1 MNKTVT
7 DITPNLQKDLRKLRV
22 AAYARVSCDKDV
34 MLHSLDAQVHYYR
47 NLICGNPGWEFAGIY
62 ADEAKTGT
70 KESREQFQQLLADCR
85 AGNIDMVIT
94 KSVSRFARNTVTLL
108 RTVRELKE
116 LGINVFFEEQN
127 IKTLDADGEVML
139 TLLASFAQAESLSV
153 SDNCKWRIRKGFE
166 EGRASTCTMLGYRLV
181 NGEITMVPD
190 EAVIVKKIFD
200 LYSDGCGQQKIC
212 NILNE
217 EGIRTR
223 RGYTWHPSAIH
234 LILENEKYAGDLKL
248 QKVFVVDHLTKEKV
262 VNCGEIPQFLVEDCV
277 PAIIGKKQ
285 WLATQGMRKRHQGV
299 SKPPVK
305 ALPFRSLVFCGTC
318 GKPCPQYSSHS
329 EGRRLTAYHRC
340 ISWRDH
346 TAAEV
351 SGMTYVPPHKAG
363 YNYNPT
369 PELAAYRE
377 TYKKP
382 KSRPFLCTDVK
393 IRTERFPKAFMQ
405 AWNLIVSKKQ
415 RYLPSLQNT
424 AATSDNPLTAYR
436 AEEMIGL
443 LETTGRLE
451 EFDFSLMIRTLDRV
465 DIMPTEKLSFIF
477 QSGIRITV

>member
-7 DITPNLQKDLRKLRV
+7 DITPKLQKDLRKLRV
-22 AAYARVSCDKDV
+22 AAYARVSCDKDA
-34 MLHSLDAQVHYYR
+34 MLHSLDAQIHYYR
-47 NLICGNPGWEFAGIY
+47 NLICGNPDWEFAGIY

-70 KESREQFQQLLADCR
+70 KESREQFQQLLSDCR

-127 IKTLDADGEVML
+127 LKTLDADGEVML

-223 RGYTWHPSAIH
+223 RGYTWHPSAIR

-248 QKVFVVDHLTKEKV
+248 QKVFVRDHLTKEKV
-262 VNCGEIPQFLVEDCV
+262 VNHGELPIYWVENDHEPIISREQFQAVQLRLKKQSEGCNAIKGTESVFTGKIRCAGCGKNFRRKTTPYRVVWCCATFNSR
-277 PAIIGKKQ
+277 GKKYCPTSKMIPEET
-285 WLATQGMRKRHQGV
+285 LKTVSATVLGLPEFDAEIFEKRVIYIDACPGNLLRFHFCDGSEKELIWKDRSRRESWTQEMREAARQ
-299 SKPPVK
+299 K
-305 ALPFRSLVFCGTC
+305 AL
-318 GKPCPQYSSHS
+318 
-329 EGRRLTAYHRC
+329 
-340 ISWRDH
+340 
-346 TAAEV
+346 
-351 SGMTYVPPHKAG
+351 
-363 YNYNPT
+363 
-369 PELAAYRE
+369 
-377 TYKKP
+377 
-382 KSRPFLCTDVK
+382 SR
-393 IRTERFPKAFMQ
+393 
-405 AWNLIVSKKQ
+405 
-415 RYLPSLQNT
+415 
-424 AATSDNPLTAYR
+424 
-436 AEEMIGL
+436 
-443 LETTGRLE
+443 
-451 EFDFSLMIRTLDRV
+451 
-465 DIMPTEKLSFIF
+465 
-477 QSGIRITV
+477 

>member
-1 MNKTVT
+1 MNRTVT
-7 DITPNLQKDLRKLRV
+7 DITPKLQKNLRKLRV
-22 AAYARVSCDKDV
+22 AAYARVSCDKDA
-34 MLHSLDAQVHYYR
+34 MLHSLDAQIHYYR
-47 NLICGNPGWEFAGIY
+47 NLIYGNPDWEFAGIY

-181 NGEITMVPD
+181 NGEITIVPD

-223 RGYTWHPSAIH
+223 RGYTWHPSAIR

-248 QKVFVVDHLTKEKV
+248 QKVFVRDHLTKEKV
-262 VNCGEIPQFLVEDCV
+262 VNRGELPIYWVENDHEPIISKEQFQAIQLRLKKQSEGCTAVKGAESVFTGRIRCAGCGKNYRRKTTPYRVVWCCATFNSR
-277 PAIIGKKQ
+277 GKKYCQ
-285 WLATQGMRKRHQGV
+285 TSKMIPEETLKAVCTTALGLPEFDAKIFEKQVISIDACPGNLLRFHFYDSSEKELTWKDRSRRESWTPEMRETARQ
-299 SKPPVK
+299 K
-305 ALPFRSLVFCGTC
+305 AL
-318 GKPCPQYSSHS
+318 
-329 EGRRLTAYHRC
+329 
-340 ISWRDH
+340 
-346 TAAEV
+346 
-351 SGMTYVPPHKAG
+351 
-363 YNYNPT
+363 
-369 PELAAYRE
+369 
-377 TYKKP
+377 
-382 KSRPFLCTDVK
+382 SR
-393 IRTERFPKAFMQ
+393 
-405 AWNLIVSKKQ
+405 
-415 RYLPSLQNT
+415 
-424 AATSDNPLTAYR
+424 
-436 AEEMIGL
+436 
-443 LETTGRLE
+443 
-451 EFDFSLMIRTLDRV
+451 
-465 DIMPTEKLSFIF
+465 
-477 QSGIRITV
+477 

>member
-7 DITPNLQKDLRKLRV
+7 DITPKLQKDLRKLRV
-22 AAYARVSCDKDV
+22 AVYARVSCDKDA
-34 MLHSLDAQVHYYR
+34 MLHSLDAQIHYYR
-47 NLICGNPGWEFAGIY
+47 NLICGNPDWEFAGIY

-70 KESREQFQQLLADCR
+70 KESREQFQQLLSDCR

-127 IKTLDADGEVML
+127 LKTLDADGEVML

-200 LYSDGCGQQKIC
+200 LYSDGRGQQKIC

-223 RGYTWHPSAIH
+223 RGYTWHPSAIR

-248 QKVFVVDHLTKEKV
+248 QKVFVRDHLTKEKV
-262 VNCGEIPQFLVEDCV
+262 VNHGELPIYWVENDHEPIISREQFQAVQLRLKKQSEGCNAIKGAESVFTGRIRCAGCGKNYRRKTTPYRVVWCCATFNSR
-277 PAIIGKKQ
+277 GKKYCPTSKMIPEET
-285 WLATQGMRKRHQGV
+285 LKTVCATALGLPEFDAEIFEKRVVYIDACPGNLLRFHFCDG
-299 SKPPVK
+299 SEKGLIWK
-305 ALPFRSLVFCGTC
+305 DRS
-318 GKPCPQYSSHS
+318 
-329 EGRRLTAYHRC
+329 RRE
-340 ISWRDH
+340 SW
-346 TAAEV
+346 
-351 SGMTYVPPHKAG
+351 
-363 YNYNPT
+363 T
-369 PELAAYRE
+369 PEMREAARQ
-377 TYKKP
+377 KVL
-382 KSRPFLCTDVK
+382 SR
-393 IRTERFPKAFMQ
+393 
-405 AWNLIVSKKQ
+405 
-415 RYLPSLQNT
+415 
-424 AATSDNPLTAYR
+424 
-436 AEEMIGL
+436 
-443 LETTGRLE
+443 
-451 EFDFSLMIRTLDRV
+451 
-465 DIMPTEKLSFIF
+465 
-477 QSGIRITV
+477 

>member
-7 DITPNLQKDLRKLRV
+7 DITPKLQKDLRKLRV
-22 AAYARVSCDKDV
+22 AAYARVSCDKDA
-34 MLHSLDAQVHYYR
+34 MLHSLDAQIHYYR
-47 NLICGNPGWEFAGIY
+47 NLICGNPDWEFAGIY

-70 KESREQFQQLLADCR
+70 KESREQFQQLLSDCR

-181 NGEITMVPD
+181 NGEITIVPD

-217 EGIRTR
+217 EGICTR
-223 RGYTWHPSAIH
+223 RGYAWHPSAVR

-248 QKVFVVDHLTKEKV
+248 QKVFVRDHLTKEKV
-262 VNCGEIPQFLVEDCV
+262 INHGELPIYWVENDHEPIISRDQFQAVQLRLKKQSEGCTASKGAGSVFTGKIRCADCGKNYRRKTTPYRVVWCCATFNSR
-277 PAIIGKKQ
+277 GKKYCPTSKMIPEET
-285 WLATQGMRKRHQGV
+285 LKTACAT
-299 SKPPVK
+299 
-305 ALPFRSLVFCGTC
+305 ALG
-318 GKPCPQYSSHS
+318 
-329 EGRRLTAYHRC
+329 
-340 ISWRDH
+340 
-346 TAAEV
+346 
-351 SGMTYVPPHKAG
+351 
-363 YNYNPT
+363 
-369 PELAAYRE
+369 
-377 TYKKP
+377 
-382 KSRPFLCTDVK
+382 
-393 IRTERFPKAFMQ
+393 
-405 AWNLIVSKKQ
+405 
-415 RYLPSLQNT
+415 LP
-424 AATSDNPLTAYR
+424 
-436 AEEMIGL
+436 
-443 LETTGRLE
+443 
-451 EFDFSLMIRTLDRV
+451 EFDEEIFDEQVLYIDACPGNLLRFHFHDGS
-465 DIMPTEKLSFIF
+465 EKE
-477 QSGIRITV
+477 

>member
-7 DITPNLQKDLRKLRV
+7 DITPKLQKDLRKLRV
-22 AAYARVSCDKDV
+22 AAYARVSCDKDA
-34 MLHSLDAQVHYYR
+34 MLHSLDAQIHYYR
-47 NLICGNPGWEFAGIY
+47 NLICGNPDWEFAGIY

-70 KESREQFQQLLADCR
+70 KESREQFQQLLLDCR

-181 NGEITMVPD
+181 NGEITIVPD

-217 EGIRTR
+217 EGICTR
-223 RGYTWHPSAIH
+223 RGYAWHPSAVR

-248 QKVFVVDHLTKEKV
+248 QKVFVRDHLTKEKV
-262 VNCGEIPQFLVEDCV
+262 INHGELPIYWVENDHEPIISRDQFQAVQLRLKKQSEGCTASKGAESVFTGKIRCADCGKNYRRKTTPYRVVWCCATFNSR
-277 PAIIGKKQ
+277 GKKYCPTSKMIPEET
-285 WLATQGMRKRHQGV
+285 LKTACATALGLPEFDEEIFDEQVLYIDACPGNLLRFHFHYGSEKELTWRDRSRRESWTQEMREAARQ
-299 SKPPVK
+299 K
-305 ALPFRSLVFCGTC
+305 AL
-318 GKPCPQYSSHS
+318 
-329 EGRRLTAYHRC
+329 
-340 ISWRDH
+340 
-346 TAAEV
+346 
-351 SGMTYVPPHKAG
+351 
-363 YNYNPT
+363 
-369 PELAAYRE
+369 
-377 TYKKP
+377 
-382 KSRPFLCTDVK
+382 SR
-393 IRTERFPKAFMQ
+393 
-405 AWNLIVSKKQ
+405 
-415 RYLPSLQNT
+415 
-424 AATSDNPLTAYR
+424 
-436 AEEMIGL
+436 
-443 LETTGRLE
+443 
-451 EFDFSLMIRTLDRV
+451 
-465 DIMPTEKLSFIF
+465 
-477 QSGIRITV
+477 

>member
-7 DITPNLQKDLRKLRV
+7 DITPKLQKDLRKLRV
-22 AAYARVSCDKDV
+22 AAYARVSCDKDA

-47 NLICGNPGWEFAGIY
+47 NLICGNPDWEFTGIY

-70 KESREQFQQLLADCR
+70 KESREQFQQLLAECR

-200 LYSDGCGQQKIC
+200 LYSDGCGLQKIC

-223 RGYTWHPSAIH
+223 RGYTWHPSAIR

-248 QKVFVVDHLTKEKV
+248 QKVFVRDHLTKEKV
-262 VNCGEIPQFLVEDCV
+262 VNHGELPIYWVEN
-277 PAIIGKKQ
+277 
-285 WLATQGMRKRHQGV
+285 
-299 SKPPVK
+299 
-305 ALPFRSLVFCGTC
+305 
-318 GKPCPQYSSHS
+318 
-329 EGRRLTAYHRC
+329 
-340 ISWRDH
+340 DH
-346 TAAEV
+346 E
-351 SGMTYVPPHKAG
+351 P
-363 YNYNPT
+363 
-369 PELAAYRE
+369 
-377 TYKKP
+377 
-382 KSRPFLCTDVK
+382 
-393 IRTERFPKAFMQ
+393 
-405 AWNLIVSKKQ
+405 IVSKEQFQAVQLRLKKQ
-415 RYLPSLQNT
+415 SEGCT
-424 AATSDNPLTAYR
+424 ASKGAESVFTGKIRCADCGKNYRRKTTPYRVVWCCATFNSRGKKYCPTSKMIPEETLKTVSATAL
-436 AEEMIGL
+436 GL
-443 LETTGRLE
+443 LEFDAEIFEEQVISINACPGNLLRFHFYDGSEKELTWKGRSRRE
-451 EFDFSLMIRTLDRV
+451 SWTPEMRETARQ
-465 DIMPTEKLSFIF
+465 KALS
-477 QSGIRITV
+477 R

>member
-7 DITPNLQKDLRKLRV
+7 DITPKLQKDLRKLRV
-22 AAYARVSCDKDV
+22 AAYARVSCDKDA
-34 MLHSLDAQVHYYR
+34 MLHSLDAQIHYYR
-47 NLICGNPGWEFAGIY
+47 NLICGNPDWEFAGIY

-70 KESREQFQQLLADCR
+70 KESREQFQQLLSDCR

-127 IKTLDADGEVML
+127 LKTLDADGEVML

-200 LYSDGCGQQKIC
+200 LYSDGRGQQKIC

-223 RGYTWHPSAIH
+223 RGYTWHPSAIR

-248 QKVFVVDHLTKEKV
+248 QKVFVRDHLTKEKV
-262 VNCGEIPQFLVEDCV
+262 VNHGELPIYWVENDHEPIISREQFQAVQLRLKKQSEGCNAIKGAESVFTGRIRCAGCGKNYRRKTTPYRVVWCCATFNSR
-277 PAIIGKKQ
+277 GKKYCPTSKMIPEET
-285 WLATQGMRKRHQGV
+285 LKTVCAT
-299 SKPPVK
+299 
-305 ALPFRSLVFCGTC
+305 ALGLPEFDAEIFENRVIYIDACPGNLLRFHFCDGSEKGLIWKDRS
-318 GKPCPQYSSHS
+318 
-329 EGRRLTAYHRC
+329 RRE
-340 ISWRDH
+340 SW
-346 TAAEV
+346 
-351 SGMTYVPPHKAG
+351 
-363 YNYNPT
+363 T
-369 PELAAYRE
+369 PEMREAARQ
-377 TYKKP
+377 KVL
-382 KSRPFLCTDVK
+382 SR
-393 IRTERFPKAFMQ
+393 
-405 AWNLIVSKKQ
+405 
-415 RYLPSLQNT
+415 
-424 AATSDNPLTAYR
+424 
-436 AEEMIGL
+436 
-443 LETTGRLE
+443 
-451 EFDFSLMIRTLDRV
+451 
-465 DIMPTEKLSFIF
+465 
-477 QSGIRITV
+477 

>member
-7 DITPNLQKDLRKLRV
+7 DITPKLQKDLRKLRV
-22 AAYARVSCDKDV
+22 AAYARVSCDKDA
-34 MLHSLDAQVHYYR
+34 MLHSLDAQIHYYR
-47 NLICGNPGWEFAGIY
+47 NLICGNPDWEFAGIY

-70 KESREQFQQLLADCR
+70 KESREQFQQLLSDCR

-181 NGEITMVPD
+181 NGEITIVPD

-217 EGIRTR
+217 EGICTR
-223 RGYTWHPSAIH
+223 RGYAWHPSAVR

-248 QKVFVVDHLTKEKV
+248 QKVFVRDHLTKEKV
-262 VNCGEIPQFLVEDCV
+262 INHGELPIYWVEN
-277 PAIIGKKQ
+277 
-285 WLATQGMRKRHQGV
+285 
-299 SKPPVK
+299 
-305 ALPFRSLVFCGTC
+305 
-318 GKPCPQYSSHS
+318 
-329 EGRRLTAYHRC
+329 
-340 ISWRDH
+340 DH
-346 TAAEV
+346 E
-351 SGMTYVPPHKAG
+351 P
-363 YNYNPT
+363 
-369 PELAAYRE
+369 
-377 TYKKP
+377 
-382 KSRPFLCTDVK
+382 
-393 IRTERFPKAFMQ
+393 
-405 AWNLIVSKKQ
+405 IVSKEQFQAVQLRLKKQ
-415 RYLPSLQNT
+415 SEGCTASKGAESVFTGKIRCADCGKNYRRKTTPYRVVWCCATFNSRGKKYCPTSKMIPEETLKTVSATALGLP
-424 AATSDNPLTAYR
+424 
-436 AEEMIGL
+436 
-443 LETTGRLE
+443 
-451 EFDFSLMIRTLDRV
+451 EFDEEIFDEQVLYIDACPRNLLRFHFCDGS
-465 DIMPTEKLSFIF
+465 EKELTWKDHSRRESWTPEMRETARQKALS
-477 QSGIRITV
+477 R

>member
-7 DITPNLQKDLRKLRV
+7 DITPKLQKNLRKLRI
-22 AAYARVSCDKDV
+22 AAYARVSCDKDA
-34 MLHSLDAQVHYYR
+34 MLHSLDAQIHYYR
-47 NLICGNPGWEFAGIY
+47 NLICGNPDWEFAGIY

-70 KESREQFQQLLADCR
+70 KESREQFQQLLSDCR

-181 NGEITMVPD
+181 NGEISIVPD

-223 RGYTWHPSAIH
+223 RGYTWHPSAIR

-248 QKVFVVDHLTKEKV
+248 QKVFVRDHLTKEKV
-262 VNCGEIPQFLVEDCV
+262 VNHGELPIYWVENDHEPIISKEQFQAVQLRLKKQSEGCTAGNGTESVFTGKIRCAGCGKNYRRKTTPYRVVWCCATFNSQ
-277 PAIIGKKQ
+277 GKKYCPTSKMIPEET
-285 WLATQGMRKRHQGV
+285 LKTVSATALGLSEFDAEIFVEQVICIDACPGNLLRFHFCDGSEKELTWKDRSRSESWTSEMRETARQ
-299 SKPPVK
+299 K
-305 ALPFRSLVFCGTC
+305 AL
-318 GKPCPQYSSHS
+318 
-329 EGRRLTAYHRC
+329 
-340 ISWRDH
+340 
-346 TAAEV
+346 
-351 SGMTYVPPHKAG
+351 
-363 YNYNPT
+363 
-369 PELAAYRE
+369 
-377 TYKKP
+377 
-382 KSRPFLCTDVK
+382 SR
-393 IRTERFPKAFMQ
+393 
-405 AWNLIVSKKQ
+405 
-415 RYLPSLQNT
+415 
-424 AATSDNPLTAYR
+424 
-436 AEEMIGL
+436 
-443 LETTGRLE
+443 
-451 EFDFSLMIRTLDRV
+451 
-465 DIMPTEKLSFIF
+465 
-477 QSGIRITV
+477 

>member
-7 DITPNLQKDLRKLRV
+7 DITPKLQKDLRKLRV
-22 AAYARVSCDKDV
+22 AAYARVSCDKDA
-34 MLHSLDAQVHYYR
+34 MLHSLDAQIHYYR
-47 NLICGNPGWEFAGIY
+47 NLICGNPDWEFAGIY

-70 KESREQFQQLLADCR
+70 KESREQFQQLLSDCR

-181 NGEITMVPD
+181 NGEITIVPD

-217 EGIRTR
+217 EGICTR
-223 RGYTWHPSAIH
+223 RGYAWHPSAVR

-248 QKVFVVDHLTKEKV
+248 QKVFVRDHLTKEKV
-262 VNCGEIPQFLVEDCV
+262 INHGELPIYWVENDHERIISRDQFQAVQLRLKKQSEGCTASKGAESVFTGKIRCADCGKNYRRKTTPYRVVWCCATFNSR
-277 PAIIGKKQ
+277 GKKYCPTSKMIPEET
-285 WLATQGMRKRHQGV
+285 LKTACATALGLPEFDEEIFDEQVLYIDACPGNLLRFHFHYGSEKELTWRDRSRRESWTQEMREAARQ
-299 SKPPVK
+299 K
-305 ALPFRSLVFCGTC
+305 AL
-318 GKPCPQYSSHS
+318 
-329 EGRRLTAYHRC
+329 
-340 ISWRDH
+340 
-346 TAAEV
+346 
-351 SGMTYVPPHKAG
+351 
-363 YNYNPT
+363 
-369 PELAAYRE
+369 
-377 TYKKP
+377 
-382 KSRPFLCTDVK
+382 SR
-393 IRTERFPKAFMQ
+393 
-405 AWNLIVSKKQ
+405 
-415 RYLPSLQNT
+415 
-424 AATSDNPLTAYR
+424 
-436 AEEMIGL
+436 
-443 LETTGRLE
+443 
-451 EFDFSLMIRTLDRV
+451 
-465 DIMPTEKLSFIF
+465 
-477 QSGIRITV
+477 